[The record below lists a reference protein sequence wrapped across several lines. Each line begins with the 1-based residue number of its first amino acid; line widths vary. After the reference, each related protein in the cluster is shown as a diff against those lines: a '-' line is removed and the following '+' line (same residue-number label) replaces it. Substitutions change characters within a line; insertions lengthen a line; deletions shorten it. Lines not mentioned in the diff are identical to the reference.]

1 MHIIKGSALAALILA
16 AAPGV
21 AMAQNAAGQ
30 NAART
35 PNAAPA
41 QAGARGDGFG
51 GGGGGHSKR
60 EFLET
65 YDANKDGKVSKQE
78 FTAKRAEDLKGMDL
92 NENGAVNEQEYI
104 TEYTFRLDK
113 ALAEQRARQ
122 IRQAYVRFAVLDTNK
137 DGILSPEEF
146 NASGDRMFSRLDTTQ
161 DGFVDGSDTA
171 RSF

>member
-1 MHIIKGSALAALILA
+1 MQFIKGSALAALILA

-21 AMAQNAAGQ
+21 AIAQ

-35 PNAAPA
+35 PNAAAPAPA
-41 QAGARGDGFG
+41 QAQAAARSDNF

-60 EFLET
+60 EFLDT

-78 FTAKRAEDLKGMDL
+78 FAAKRAEDLKGIDL
-92 NENGAVNEQEYI
+92 NENGAVSEQEYI

-113 ALAEQRARQ
+113 DLAERRARQ

-137 DGILSPEEF
+137 DGVLSADEF

-161 DGFVDGSDTA
+161 DGFVDATDTA
-171 RSF
+171 RGF